1 MKSNLLYTL
10 MISTTVQCIVYHIST
25 KRSDQIFNTI
35 VSVIWKNNII
45 VAVTKTWDWGPF
57 MKDVINRGGGG
68 LPKHDLT

>member
-1 MKSNLLYTL
+1 

-57 MKDVINRGGGG
+57 MKDVINRRGRGGWGDYQKMI
-68 LPKHDLT
+68 LLNKLI